1 MWLKQ
6 CLCASLFP
14 GSVFARRTTCLGG
27 LALLMDIYGDKKVQG
42 NNHVGVRFNLTF
54 LASCHLLII
63 FANSLDPDQV

>member
-27 LALLMDIYGDKKVQG
+27 LALLMDIYGDRKVQG
-42 NNHVGVRFNLTF
+42 NNHV
-54 LASCHLLII
+54 ASDVFFRLLIT
-63 FANSLDPDQV
+63 FANSLD